1 MTYVCKWL
9 AIIRQD
15 KGAALVTVLLLV
27 SVMAV
32 GAVVTFEALGYSV
45 KRGTARKLYDQA
57 RFYALGGEQLALS
70 VSEKIRKSGARLTK
84 PQAVSYPIANGRID
98 GVIRDISNCLNVNS
112 LITAGDLSTFHA
124 QPEMVLQYRRL
135 LSLLG
140 ISDSAAQQL
149 SATLVDWLDS
159 DNRPSPFGAEDYDY
173 AALPSPYRTANGLI
187 VDISELHLIRGYDP
201 ETVELVRPYLC
212 VGLGSVVPQLNVNT
226 LGVEHAPLF
235 ASLFTGDFTVS
246 QATELI
252 ASRPAKGYQDIA
264 DFWQERIFSGK
275 TIEQTVR
282 EKTSVKASLFE
293 SRIRVEYYE
302 AVSHLKSTIYVGTDN
317 RSQLLS
323 HHFGVVQ

>member
-1 MTYVCKWL
+1 MTNVRKWL
-9 AIIRQD
+9 TTIRQD

-57 RFYALGGEQLALS
+57 HFYALGGEQLALS
-70 VSEKIRKSGARLTK
+70 ASERIRKSSASLTK
-84 PQAVSYPIANGRID
+84 PQAVSYPIASGRVD
-98 GVIRDISNCLNVNS
+98 GVVRDISNCLNVNS
-112 LITAGDLSTFHA
+112 LVTVGDLNTLRA

-140 ISDSAAQQL
+140 MSDSAAQQL

-159 DNRPSPFGAEDYDY
+159 DNRPLPFGAEDYDY
-173 AALPSPYRTANGLI
+173 ATLPSPYRTANGLI
-187 VDISELHLIRGYDP
+187 FDISELHLIRGYDL

-212 VGLGSVVPQLNVNT
+212 VGLGTVASQLNVNT

-252 ASRPAKGYQDIA
+252 VSRPAKGYQDIA
-264 DFWQERIFSGK
+264 AFWQERIFSGK
-275 TIEQTVR
+275 TIGQTVR

-293 SRIRVEYYE
+293 SRIRVQYYE
-302 AVSHLKSTIYVGTDN
+302 AVSHLTSTIYVGTDN
-317 RSQLLS
+317 RSQLLNR
-323 HHFGVVQ
+323 HFGVMQ